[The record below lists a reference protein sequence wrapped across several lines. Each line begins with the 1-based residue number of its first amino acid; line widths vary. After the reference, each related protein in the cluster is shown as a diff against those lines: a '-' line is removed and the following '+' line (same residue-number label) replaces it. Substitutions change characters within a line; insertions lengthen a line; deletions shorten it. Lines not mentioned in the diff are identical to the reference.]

1 MFRIAKKLWV
11 GDDWDPAVAEDA
23 TLVGKGTCPTAVA
36 AFHYTHCLEAPGV
49 IVTVPFRLVG
59 TIMTPKMPG
68 KKELDTSGIRTCAHP
83 RVQISCLLPNYFKL
97 VMVS

>member
-1 MFRIAKKLWV
+1 M
-11 GDDWDPAVAEDA
+11 AEDA

-36 AFHYTHCLEAPGV
+36 AFDTPIALEAPGV

-68 KKELDTSGIRTCAHP
+68 KKELDTSGIRTCVHP
-83 RVQISCLLPNYFKL
+83 KGTDFLSVTKLLQ
-97 VMVS
+97 VSHGVLSKQ